1 MSEPSAKSFL
11 KLLERSGIV
20 ADEKLKQELASLKDK
35 ADGRAIKTTELA
47 EHLVDSGLITKWH
60 TEKLLNGKYKGFFLG
75 KYKLLRH
82 LGSGGMSSVYLAE
95 HRISEQLR
103 AIKVLPRKK
112 VDDKSYLDRFYLEA
126 RAAASLNH
134 PNVVRI
140 YDICNEK
147 DTHYMVMEYVQGEDL
162 YELVTAN
169 GAIAI
174 EDAIQ
179 YVAQAAEGL
188 SHAHQREL
196 VHRDIKP
203 ANLLKTEQG
212 DVKILDLGLA
222 LVSQEEGESLTV
234 LHNEKVMGTADY
246 LSPEQAVNSH
256 DVDSRADIYSLG
268 CTLYYLIAGHP
279 PFPKGSLAQRI
290 AMHQTKEP
298 ADVRKSRPDCPDSLA
313 LVCQKMMKKNPDERY
328 QTCGEIK
335 TALLGL
341 LEDGSLQEPSSY
353 VPSADSQDA
362 SSDDGDEAANEVG
375 PFDFASSSSKS
386 LGKKTGKKNS
396 NAKSKAKN
404 QTKKSDIS
412 AASSGSTKLKLKP
425 KRKKAPPIWI
435 LPLLIFVMLA
445 ILVGVLAFA
454 FSMIKQPPPEEE
466 EEARL
471 KPPIHQ
477 QCLIG
482 DRFLADL
489 SSSRTDRS
497 ARMK

>member
-20 ADEKLKQELASLKDK
+20 ADEKLKQELLSLKQK
-35 ADGRAIKTTELA
+35 VDGRSVKTNELV
-47 EHLVDSGLITKWH
+47 EHLVESGLITSWH
-60 TEKLLNGKYKGFFLG
+60 TEKLLAGKYKGFFLG

-82 LGSGGMSSVYLAE
+82 LGSGGMSSVYLAQ

-112 VDDKSYLDRFYLEA
+112 VPDKSYLDRFYLEA

-147 DTHYMVMEYVQGEDL
+147 DTHYMVMEYVRGEDL

-169 GAIAI
+169 GPVGI
-174 EDAIQ
+174 EDAIN

-188 SHAHQREL
+188 THAHQREL

-212 DVKILDLGLA
+212 DIKILDLGLA
-222 LVSQEEGESLTV
+222 LVSQDDSESLTV

-256 DVDSRADIYSLG
+256 DVDNRADIYSLG
-268 CTLYYLIAGHP
+268 CTLYYLLAGHP

-298 ADVRKSRPDCPDSLA
+298 ADVRESRPDCPDSLA
-313 LVCQKMMKKNPDERY
+313 LVCQNMMKKDPNERY
-328 QTCGEIK
+328 QSCAQVK
-335 TALLGL
+335 AALLGL
-341 LEDGSLQEPSSY
+341 LQDGSLQVPSSY
-353 VPSADSQDA
+353 VAKSKTKDGQSRAVSDSGEDA
-362 SSDDGDEAANEVG
+362 TEVG
-375 PFDFASSSSKS
+375 PFDFAGSSSKL
-386 LGKKTGKKNS
+386 LGEDSKVKIESKTSNSSDSSNNITGTKTGLRRR
-396 NAKSKAKN
+396 KS
-404 QTKKSDIS
+404 
-412 AASSGSTKLKLKP
+412 
-425 KRKKAPPIWI
+425 PPAWL
-435 LPLLIFVMLA
+435 LPLLIVLMLA
-445 ILVGVLAFA
+445 ILIGVLTLANSLIKKPAQPAEEVKLIPHSQSGFVVDRQFFA
-454 FSMIKQPPPEEE
+454 QSIIVSDH
-466 EEARL
+466 R
-471 KPPIHQ
+471 
-477 QCLIG
+477 IG
-482 DRFLADL
+482 
-489 SSSRTDRS
+489 
-497 ARMK
+497 

>member
-20 ADEKLKQELASLKDK
+20 GDEELKQQLEALKQK
-35 ADGRAIKTTELA
+35 ADGRSVKTSELA
-47 EHLVDSGLITKWH
+47 EHLVESGLITNWH
-60 TEKLLNGKYKGFFLG
+60 TEKILAGKYKGFFLG

-82 LGSGGMSSVYLAE
+82 LGSGGMSSVYLAQ

-112 VDDKSYLDRFYLEA
+112 VSDKSYLDRFYLEA

-140 YDICNEK
+140 YDICNEN

-169 GAIAI
+169 GVPGI
-174 EDAIQ
+174 EDVIN

-188 SHAHQREL
+188 AHAHQRDL
-196 VHRDIKP
+196 IHRDIKP
-203 ANLLKTEQG
+203 ANLLKTEQD

-256 DVDSRADIYSLG
+256 DVDNRADIYSLG
-268 CTLYYLIAGHP
+268 CTLYYLLAGHP

-290 AMHQTKEP
+290 AMHQSKEP
-298 ADVRKSRPDCPDSLA
+298 ADVRENRPDCPDSLA
-313 LVCQKMMKKNPDERY
+313 LVCQKMMKKDPDERY
-328 QTCGEIK
+328 QSCAEIK

-341 LEDGSLQEPSSY
+341 LEDGSLQVPSSY
-353 VPSADSQDA
+353 VAKSKTEDKSSAKDSQT
-362 SSDDGDEAANEVG
+362 AAVSATGEDTAEPG
-375 PFDFASSSSKS
+375 PFDFAGSSSKLLS
-386 LGKKTGKKNS
+386 EDSKVRIERQSKRS
-396 NAKSKAKN
+396 SDSSKSGGES
-404 QTKKSDIS
+404 Q
-412 AASSGSTKLKLKP
+412 P
-425 KRKKAPPIWI
+425 RPRRRKKAPPVWL
-435 LPLLIFVMLA
+435 LPLLIVAMLA

-454 FSMIKQPPPEEE
+454 FSMIEKPSQPVEESKLMQSGSISYE
-466 EEARL
+466 
-471 KPPIHQ
+471 I
-477 QCLIG
+477 
-482 DRFLADL
+482 DV
-489 SSSRTDRS
+489 
-497 ARMK
+497 